1 MPNED
6 KRNVEEEASLK
17 TFVDSIDDAFRKRKE
32 LNATFNNGDS
42 VLENEKVIEKEFP
55 ANTDKLHEVLAFVED
70 ELEKHNCPIKTQM
83 LISVMVEEI
92 FVNIA
97 LYAYPDSEG
106 KATIGMQFSNDSVT
120 VFFKDTGI
128 EFNPLAKED
137 PDVTLKAE
145 DREIG
150 GLGIYMV
157 KKSMDDVTYIRNG
170 NENILSF
177 KKRII

>member
-1 MPNED
+1 MSDED
-6 KRNVEEEASLK
+6 KRNVEEETSLK
-17 TFVDSIDDAFRKRKE
+17 TFVDSIDEAFRKRKE
-32 LNATFNNGDS
+32 LNSTFNNDDT
-42 VLENEKVIEKEFP
+42 VLDDGKTIEKEFP
-55 ANTDKLHEVLAFVED
+55 AKTDKLHEVLAFVED

-106 KATIGMQFSNDSVT
+106 KATIGIEFSNDSVT
-120 VFFKDTGI
+120 VSFKDTGV

-137 PDVTLKAE
+137 PDITLKAE

-157 KKSMDDVTYIRNG
+157 KKSMDDVTYTRNG
-170 NENILSF
+170 KENILSF
-177 KKRII
+177 KKRIG